1 MEWSIWRKFNE
12 KCSDSVK
19 NGIKD
24 NDYKRPIMLPCFEFN
39 YPGIVLLILL
49 LIVEIVLGGGAQ
61 LYTAIKEFGFWRVS
75 SSVVVMGI
83 MCLMIP
89 TCFARLFLSKI
100 IKISPL
106 QNNILKVG
114 LSVFGAVILLV
125 PFYLL
130 FLTNFSFINTFT
142 SLEIFRNPIG
152 YIYEYLKYALEMK
165 MSIGLLPVYLS
176 KRWIIV
182 LISNVYA
189 DIAFFGTITLLGLM
203 TEVKEK

>member
-1 MEWSIWRKFNE
+1 MEWRIWRKFSE
-12 KCSDSVK
+12 QCSDFVK
-19 NGIKD
+19 NRIKG
-24 NDYKRPIMLPCFEFN
+24 NDHKQPIMLPCFEFN

-49 LIVEIVLGGGAQ
+49 MIIETVLGGGAQ
-61 LYTAIKEFGFWRVS
+61 FYNAIKEFGFWNVG

-100 IKISPL
+100 VKNSPV
-106 QNNILKVG
+106 QNNILKIS

-130 FLTNFSFINTFT
+130 LLTNFSFIDTFT
-142 SLEIFRNPIG
+142 SLNISSNPIG
-152 YIYEYLKYALEMK
+152 YIYEYLKYALKMK

-189 DIAFFGTITLLGLM
+189 YLSFFGTITLSDYL
-203 TEVKEK
+203 TDVKEK